1 MVCNTDPFFS
11 SSVLGMQVLH
21 IHTSSYVLDLVA
33 YAVQQAHYAEEEEV
47 EQERFAAEQ
56 EQVEEQ
62 VEEHVEEQEQVEVE
76 AEVMD

>member
-1 MVCNTDPFFS
+1 MVCNTDPFLS

-33 YAVQQAHYAEEEEV
+33 YAVKQAHYAEEEEA

-56 EQVEEQ
+56 EQVEE
-62 VEEHVEEQEQVEVE
+62 HVEEQEQKQVEVE
-76 AEVMD
+76 AEVED

>member
-56 EQVEEQ
+56 EQVEE
-62 VEEHVEEQEQVEVE
+62 HVEEQEQKQVEVE
-76 AEVMD
+76 AEVED